1 MINNTKKWLTQAES
15 CEVEN
20 SVAFSDSVGW
30 LKELKADIAAVE
42 IFFAEPKKRANL
54 AKQQIQD
61 EYNKFV
67 PDMIKARKSVE
78 GKMERW
84 VLHIRKIEKE
94 REEETGI
101 IVPSE
106 VPAVDNFSMSEKE
119 TLSITDATEIPREYL
134 MVDERKI
141 KEKRRKDSSFEL
153 PGVEWSKGLIFT
165 NTVKKEYEDER
176 TK

>member
-1 MINNTKKWLTQAES
+1 MINNTQKWLKQAES

-20 SVAFSDSVGW
+20 SVAFTDSVGW
-30 LKELKADIAAVE
+30 LKDLKAEISEVE
-42 IFFAEPKKRANL
+42 VFFAEPKKRANL

-61 EYNKFV
+61 EYNKYM

-78 GKMERW
+78 EKMEQW
-84 VLHIRKIEKE
+84 VLYRFRTEKE
-94 REEETGI
+94 QEEETGI

-106 VPAVDNFSMSEKE
+106 VPTIDHFSISEKE
-119 TLSITDATEIPREYL
+119 TLSVTDDAGIPREYL

-153 PGVEWSKGLIFT
+153 PGVMWVKGLIFT

-176 TK
+176 TE

>member
-1 MINNTKKWLTQAES
+1 MINNTKKWMKQSES

-20 SVAFSDSVGW
+20 PIAFSDSVGW
-30 LKELKADIAAVE
+30 LAELKAEINAVE
-42 IFFAEPKKRANL
+42 IFFAEPKKNANL

-84 VLHIRKIEKE
+84 VLHIRKIERE

-106 VPAVDNFSMSEKE
+106 VPVVDNFSMSEKE
-119 TLSITDATEIPREYL
+119 TMSIIDDTHIPREYL

-141 KEKRRKDSSFEL
+141 KELRRKNSSFEL
-153 PGVEWSKGLIFT
+153 PGVEWTKGLIFT

-176 TK
+176 TE

>member
-1 MINNTKKWLTQAES
+1 MINSTEKWLEQSES

-20 SVAFSDSVGW
+20 PVAFSDSVGW
-30 LKELKADIAAVE
+30 LAELKAEINAVE
-42 IFFAEPKKRANL
+42 VFFAEPKRRANL

-61 EYNKFV
+61 EYNKHI
-67 PDMIKARKSVE
+67 PDMIKARKSIE

-106 VPAVDNFSMSEKE
+106 VPVVDNFSMSEKE
-119 TLSITDATEIPREYL
+119 TMSIIDDTNIPREYL

-141 KEKRRKDSSFEL
+141 KELRRKNSSFEL
-153 PGVEWSKGLIFT
+153 PGVEWTKGLTFT

-176 TK
+176 TE

>member
-1 MINNTKKWLTQAES
+1 M
-15 CEVEN
+15 
-20 SVAFSDSVGW
+20 
-30 LKELKADIAAVE
+30 E
-42 IFFAEPKKRANL
+42 IFYAEHKRRANL

-84 VLHIRKIEKE
+84 DLLIRKIEKE

-106 VPAVDNFSMSEKE
+106 VPVDDNFSLTEKE
-119 TLSITDATEIPREYL
+119 TMSIIDDTHIPREYL

-141 KEKRRKDSSFEL
+141 
-153 PGVEWSKGLIFT
+153 
-165 NTVKKEYEDER
+165 
-176 TK
+176 